1 MNIITLTLSPAFD
14 IHAAAVGLEID
25 HENFATVLRREA
37 GGKGVNISR
46 ALTKNGYENTAVV
59 VVGQENG
66 TEFSSLLEV
75 DGVKLSVLSVPG
87 RIRENL
93 TVHTEGGKETRIS
106 FSGFSADASVLAAV
120 AERVDALMDSDCI
133 VTLTGSLPVG
143 LKMQDV
149 QAFLRDVRQK
159 GAKLV
164 VDSRSFSTED
174 LMEAKP
180 WLIKPNEE
188 EIAQYAG
195 RSVETVDEIAA
206 VARAFCA
213 RGIENVMV
221 TLGARGAILVNEK
234 EILCAEMPKV
244 EVKST
249 IGAGDSSIAGFLAA
263 YSEGKDR
270 AQCFRR
276 AMAYG
281 AAACMQE
288 GTRAPEAGDIQEV
301 SAKIKLHRMR

>member
-75 DGVKLSVLSVPG
+75 DGMKLSVLSVPG

-180 WLIKPNEE
+180 WLIKPNED

-206 VARAFCA
+206 VARELCEL
-213 RGIENVMV
+213 GIENVMV
-221 TLGARGAILVNEK
+221 TLCARGAILVNEK
-234 EILCAEMPKV
+234 EILCAETPKV

-249 IGAGDSSIAGFLAA
+249 IGAGDSSIAGFLVA

-270 AQCFRR
+270 AECFRR

-281 AAACMQE
+281 VAACMQE
-288 GTRAPEAGDIQEV
+288 GTMAPEAGDIQEV